1 METDMT
7 AEPTGSTLSQP
18 ELVIRT
24 FVAALRRLTRSRTIA
39 RG

>member
-1 METDMT
+1 MT
-7 AEPTGSTLSQP
+7 AEPSGTFSQP

-24 FVAALRRLTRSRTIA
+24 FVAALHRLTRARTMA

>member
-1 METDMT
+1 MT
-7 AEPTGSTLSQP
+7 AEPSGTLSQP

-24 FVAALRRLTRSRTIA
+24 FVAALRRLTRARTMA

>member
-1 METDMT
+1 MEIDMT
-7 AEPTGSTLSQP
+7 AEPSGSTFSQP

-24 FVAALRRLTRSRTIA
+24 FVAALRRLTRGRTMA